1 MWVKIN
7 RISIPKRE
15 IDRVIFVVNDM
26 IVYVERFIKDFMF
39 SCLWISLS

>member
-1 MWVKIN
+1 MLVKIN
-7 RISIPKRE
+7 KISIPSSE